1 MQHAA
6 DPRLFRTALVLEDI
20 ETVNHWMADRLR
32 DTFAHIQVDQAFNL
46 KQAHQLL
53 KSASHLDT
61 TTVKAKHYDIAL
73 IDLGLP
79 DGDGIEIIDYCTEHS
94 AQTITVVVTIFEDDQ
109 HLFKAIQQ
117 GAQGYLLKDMEESSF
132 AQNLLHIANG
142 ESVLSP
148 LFTKK
153 IMQYMRQIGQ
163 NSAAKSLPIILPLT
177 RREKEVLACIGR
189 GLSVNDTAQQLAI
202 SVHTVSSYIKEIYR
216 KLNISSRAEAVF
228 IALQY
233 GLV

>member
-6 DPRLFRTALVLEDI
+6 DTRLFRTALVLEDI
-20 ETVNHWMADRLR
+20 ETANHWMADRLR
-32 DTFAHIQVDQAFNL
+32 EIFPHVQVDQAFNL
-46 KQAHQLL
+46 KQANHFL
-53 KSASHLDT
+53 KLNAG
-61 TTVKAKHYDIAL
+61 YDIAL

-79 DGDGIEIIDYCTEHS
+79 DGDGLEIIEYCTQHS
-94 AQTITVVVTIFEDDQ
+94 SQTITVVVTIFEDDQ

-117 GAQGYLLKDMEESSF
+117 GAQGYLLKDMDETSF
-132 AQNLLHIANG
+132 AQNLLQIAQG
-142 ESVLSP
+142 EWVLSP

-163 NSAAKSLPIILPLT
+163 NSVAKSLPIVLPLT

-189 GLSVNDTAQQLAI
+189 GLSVSDTAQQLAI

-216 KLNISSRAEAVF
+216 KLDISSRAEAVL

>member
-6 DPRLFRTALVLEDI
+6 DTRLFHTALVLEDI
-20 ETVNHWMADRLR
+20 ETANHWMAERLR
-32 DTFAHIQVDQAFNL
+32 EIFPHIQVDQAFNL
-46 KQAHQLL
+46 KQANHFL
-53 KSASHLDT
+53 KLNAG
-61 TTVKAKHYDIAL
+61 YDIAL

-79 DGDGIEIIDYCTEHS
+79 DGDGLEIIDYCTQHS
-94 AQTITVVVTIFEDDQ
+94 PQTITVVVTIFEDDQ

-117 GAQGYLLKDMEESSF
+117 GAQGYLLKDMDETSF
-132 AQNLLHIANG
+132 AQHLLQIAHG
-142 ESVLSP
+142 DSVLSP

-163 NSAAKSLPIILPLT
+163 NSAAKSLPIVLPLT

-189 GLSVNDTAQQLAI
+189 GLSVSDTAQQLAI

-216 KLNISSRAEAVF
+216 KLDISSRAEAVL

>member
-6 DPRLFRTALVLEDI
+6 DTRLFHTALVLEDI
-20 ETVNHWMADRLR
+20 ETANHWMAERLR
-32 DTFAHIQVDQAFNL
+32 EIFPHIQVDQAFNL
-46 KQAHQLL
+46 KQANHFL
-53 KSASHLDT
+53 KLNAG
-61 TTVKAKHYDIAL
+61 YDIAL

-79 DGDGIEIIDYCTEHS
+79 DGDGLEIIDYCTQHS
-94 AQTITVVVTIFEDDQ
+94 SQTITVVVTIFEDDQ

-117 GAQGYLLKDMEESSF
+117 GAQGYLLKDMDETSF
-132 AQNLLHIANG
+132 AQHLLQIAHG
-142 ESVLSP
+142 DSVLSP

-163 NSAAKSLPIILPLT
+163 NSAAKSLPIVLPLT

-189 GLSVNDTAQQLAI
+189 GLSVSDTAQQLAI

-216 KLNISSRAEAVF
+216 KLDISSRAEAVL

>member
-6 DPRLFRTALVLEDI
+6 DTRLFRTALVLEDI
-20 ETVNHWMADRLR
+20 ETANHWMAERLR
-32 DTFAHIQVDQAFNL
+32 EIFPHIQVDQAFNL
-46 KQAHQLL
+46 KQANHFL
-53 KSASHLDT
+53 KLNAG
-61 TTVKAKHYDIAL
+61 YDIAL

-79 DGDGIEIIDYCTEHS
+79 DGDGLEIIEYCTKHS
-94 AQTITVVVTIFEDDQ
+94 SQTITVVVTIFEDDQ

-132 AQNLLHIANG
+132 AQNLLQIAQG

-163 NSAAKSLPIILPLT
+163 TSAAKSLPIILPLT

-189 GLSVNDTAQQLAI
+189 GLSVSDTAQQLAI

-216 KLNISSRAEAVF
+216 KLNISSRAEAVI

>member
-6 DPRLFRTALVLEDI
+6 DTRLFHTALVLEDI
-20 ETVNHWMADRLR
+20 ETANHWMAERLR
-32 DTFAHIQVDQAFNL
+32 EIFPHIQVDQAFNL
-46 KQAHQLL
+46 KQANHFL
-53 KSASHLDT
+53 KLNT
-61 TTVKAKHYDIAL
+61 GYDIAL

-79 DGDGIEIIDYCTEHS
+79 DGDGLEIIDYCTQHS
-94 AQTITVVVTIFEDDQ
+94 SQTITVVVTIFEDDQ

-117 GAQGYLLKDMEESSF
+117 GAQGYLLKDMDETSF
-132 AQNLLHIANG
+132 AQHLLQIAHG
-142 ESVLSP
+142 DSVLSP

-163 NSAAKSLPIILPLT
+163 NSAAKSLPIVLPLT

-189 GLSVNDTAQQLAI
+189 GLSVSDTAQQLAI

-216 KLNISSRAEAVF
+216 KLDISSRAEAVL

>member
-6 DPRLFRTALVLEDI
+6 DTRLFRTALVLEDI
-20 ETVNHWMADRLR
+20 ETANHWMADRLR
-32 DTFAHIQVDQAFNL
+32 EIFPHIEVDQAFNL
-46 KQAHQLL
+46 KQANHFL
-53 KSASHLDT
+53 KLNAD
-61 TTVKAKHYDIAL
+61 YDIAL

-79 DGDGIEIIDYCTEHS
+79 DGDGLEIIDYCTQHS
-94 AQTITVVVTIFEDDQ
+94 SQTITVVVTIFEDDQ

-132 AQNLLHIANG
+132 TQNLLQIAQG
-142 ESVLSP
+142 DWVLSP

-163 NSAAKSLPIILPLT
+163 NSVAKSLPIVLPLT

-189 GLSVNDTAQQLAI
+189 GLSVSDTAQQLAI

-216 KLNISSRAEAVF
+216 KLDISSRAEAVL

>member
-6 DPRLFRTALVLEDI
+6 DTRLFRTALVVEDI
-20 ETVNHWMADRLR
+20 ETANHWMVDRLR
-32 DTFAHIQVDQAFNL
+32 EIFPHIQVDQAFCL
-46 KQAHQLL
+46 KQANQYL
-53 KSASHLDT
+53 KVNAG
-61 TTVKAKHYDIAL
+61 YDIAL

-79 DGDGIEIIDYCTEHS
+79 DGDGLEIIEYCTQHS
-94 AQTITVVVTIFEDDQ
+94 PQTITVVVTIFEDDQ

-117 GAQGYLLKDMEESSF
+117 GAQGYLLKDMDESSF
-132 AQNLLHIANG
+132 AQHLLQIAQG

-153 IMQYMRQIGQ
+153 LMQYMRQIGQ
-163 NSAAKSLPIILPLT
+163 NSVTKSLPIILPLT
-177 RREKEVLACIGR
+177 RREKEVLTCISR

-216 KLNISSRAEAVF
+216 KLNISSRAEAVV

>member
-1 MQHAA
+1 MQQAE
-6 DPRLFRTALVLEDI
+6 DTRLFRTALVVEDI
-20 ETVNHWMADRLR
+20 ETANHWLAARLR
-32 DTFAHIQVDQAFNL
+32 EIFPHIQVDQAFCL
-46 KQAHQLL
+46 KQANQYL
-53 KSASHLDT
+53 KQNSG
-61 TTVKAKHYDIAL
+61 YDIAL

-79 DGDGIEIIDYCTEHS
+79 DGDGLEIIEYCTQHS
-94 AQTITVVVTIFEDDQ
+94 PQTITVVVTIFEDDQ

-117 GAQGYLLKDMEESSF
+117 GAQGYLLKDMDESSF
-132 AQNLLHIANG
+132 AQNLLQIAQG

-163 NSAAKSLPIILPLT
+163 TSAAKSLPIILPLT

-189 GLSVNDTAQQLAI
+189 GLSVSDTALQLAI

-216 KLNISSRAEAVF
+216 KLNISSRAEAVI

>member
-6 DPRLFRTALVLEDI
+6 DTRLFRTALVLEDI
-20 ETVNHWMADRLR
+20 ETANHWMADRLR
-32 DTFAHIQVDQAFNL
+32 EIFPHIQVDQAFCL
-46 KQAHQLL
+46 KQANHFL
-53 KSASHLDT
+53 KLNAD
-61 TTVKAKHYDIAL
+61 YDIAL

-79 DGDGIEIIDYCTEHS
+79 DGDGLEIIEYCTQHS
-94 AQTITVVVTIFEDDQ
+94 SQTITVVVTIFEDDQ

-132 AQNLLHIANG
+132 AQHLLQIAQG
-142 ESVLSP
+142 EWVLSP

-163 NSAAKSLPIILPLT
+163 NSVAKSLPIVLPLT

-189 GLSVNDTAQQLAI
+189 GLSVSDTAQQLAI

-216 KLNISSRAEAVF
+216 KLEISSRAEAVL

>member
-6 DPRLFRTALVLEDI
+6 DTRLFHTALVLEDI
-20 ETVNHWMADRLR
+20 ETANHWMAERLR
-32 DTFAHIQVDQAFNL
+32 EIFPHIQVDQAFNL
-46 KQAHQLL
+46 KQANHFL
-53 KSASHLDT
+53 KLNIG
-61 TTVKAKHYDIAL
+61 YDIAL

-79 DGDGIEIIDYCTEHS
+79 DGDGLEIIDYCTQHS
-94 AQTITVVVTIFEDDQ
+94 PQTIMVVVTIFEDDQ

-117 GAQGYLLKDMEESSF
+117 GAQGYLLKDMDETSF
-132 AQNLLHIANG
+132 AQHLLQIAHG
-142 ESVLSP
+142 DSVLSP

-153 IMQYMRQIGQ
+153 IMQYMRQISQ
-163 NSAAKSLPIILPLT
+163 NSVAKSLPIVLPLT

-216 KLNISSRAEAVF
+216 KLDISSRAEAVL

>member
-6 DPRLFRTALVLEDI
+6 DTRLFRTALVLEDI
-20 ETVNHWMADRLR
+20 ETANHWMADRLR
-32 DTFAHIQVDQAFNL
+32 EIFPHIQVDQAFNL
-46 KQAHQLL
+46 KQANHFL
-53 KSASHLDT
+53 KLNAD
-61 TTVKAKHYDIAL
+61 YDIAL

-79 DGDGIEIIDYCTEHS
+79 DGDGLEIIDYCTQHS
-94 AQTITVVVTIFEDDQ
+94 SQTITVVVTIFEDDQ

-132 AQNLLHIANG
+132 AQHLLQIAQG
-142 ESVLSP
+142 EWVLSP

-163 NSAAKSLPIILPLT
+163 NSVAKSLPIVLPLT
-177 RREKEVLACIGR
+177 RLDKEVLACIGR
-189 GLSVNDTAQQLAI
+189 GLSVSDTAQQLAI

-216 KLNISSRAEAVF
+216 KLDISSRAEAVL

>member
-6 DPRLFRTALVLEDI
+6 DTRLFRTALVLEDI
-20 ETVNHWMADRLR
+20 ETANHWMADRLR
-32 DTFAHIQVDQAFNL
+32 EIFPHIQVDQAFCL
-46 KQAHQLL
+46 KQANHFL
-53 KSASHLDT
+53 KLNAD
-61 TTVKAKHYDIAL
+61 YDIAL

-79 DGDGIEIIDYCTEHS
+79 DGDGLEIIDYCTQHS
-94 AQTITVVVTIFEDDQ
+94 PQTITVVVTIFEDDQ

-117 GAQGYLLKDMEESSF
+117 GAQGYLLKDMDETSF
-132 AQNLLHIANG
+132 AQHLLQIAHG
-142 ESVLSP
+142 DSVLSP

-163 NSAAKSLPIILPLT
+163 NSAAKSLPIVLPLT

-189 GLSVNDTAQQLAI
+189 GLSVSDTAQQLAI

-216 KLNISSRAEAVF
+216 KLDISSRAEAVL

>member
-6 DPRLFRTALVLEDI
+6 DTRLFRTALVLEDI
-20 ETVNHWMADRLR
+20 ETANHWMADRLR
-32 DTFAHIQVDQAFNL
+32 EIFPHIQVDQAFNL
-46 KQAHQLL
+46 KQANHFL
-53 KSASHLDT
+53 KLNAG
-61 TTVKAKHYDIAL
+61 YDIAL

-79 DGDGIEIIDYCTEHS
+79 DGDGLEIIDYCTQHS
-94 AQTITVVVTIFEDDQ
+94 SQTITVVVTIFEDDQ

-117 GAQGYLLKDMEESSF
+117 GAQGYLLKDMDETSF
-132 AQNLLHIANG
+132 AQHLLQIAQG
-142 ESVLSP
+142 EWVLSP

-163 NSAAKSLPIILPLT
+163 TSVAKSLPIVLPLT

-189 GLSVNDTAQQLAI
+189 GLSVSDTAQQLAI

-216 KLNISSRAEAVF
+216 KLDISSRAEAVL

>member
-6 DPRLFRTALVLEDI
+6 DTRLFRTALVLEDI
-20 ETVNHWMADRLR
+20 ETANHWMTDRLR
-32 DTFAHIQVDQAFNL
+32 EIFPHIQVDQAFNL
-46 KQAHQLL
+46 KQANHFL
-53 KSASHLDT
+53 KLNAG
-61 TTVKAKHYDIAL
+61 YDIAL

-79 DGDGIEIIDYCTEHS
+79 DGDGLEIIDYCTQHS
-94 AQTITVVVTIFEDDQ
+94 PQTITVVVTIFEDDQ

-132 AQNLLHIANG
+132 AQNLLQIAQG
-142 ESVLSP
+142 EWVLSP

-163 NSAAKSLPIILPLT
+163 NSVAKSLPIVLPLT

-189 GLSVNDTAQQLAI
+189 GLSVSDTAQQLAI

-216 KLNISSRAEAVF
+216 KLDISSRAEAVL